1 MCDVCSLMLLSLLQ
15 ASARTESESGLCQRV
30 FMLTFIFVFVF
41 VFFGWL
47 LLFFPPQ
54 SFLPVFCVS
63 AWCLSAV
70 TSTHCLSEHSA
81 CAALSQQQQQQ
92 HKYIK
97 ASKRS
102 SNCSHL
108 LRPFVSVTL
117 TGVVR
122 QNLKGWIYLLSA
134 TVLFSQVLSQ

>member
-1 MCDVCSLMLLSLLQ
+1 MDQ
-15 ASARTESESGLCQRV
+15 RTQGGPTTPPPLPATAPSGEREKEGVGGKKEEEEEKRKKEREGAKSEPGV
-30 FMLTFIFVFVF
+30 GTE
-41 VFFGWL
+41 GA
-47 LLFFPPQ
+47 PGDQ
-54 SFLPVFCVS
+54 S
-63 AWCLSAV
+63 
-70 TSTHCLSEHSA
+70 
-81 CAALSQQQQQQ
+81 QQQQQ